1 MALEIRPTHDEP
13 HKAAS
18 ARLPGIGPI
27 ADLRLFPRRL
37 GVRERMVFTEQLAL
51 LLDTG
56 VSIHEAL
63 KALRQQSEDPR
74 LAAIIESLVQT
85 VTEGKPFSA
94 ALSRHPEMFSQTYVS
109 LVAAAEEG
117 GFLQRV
123 LQQLFE
129 MDEKSSRMRATVVS
143 ALSYPLF
150 LVIFSLAVV
159 VFVLVVVFPKFADLF
174 ESIKDQLPG
183 TTLALM
189 AVSEF
194 LRSHW
199 LLTFVMLAAGLA
211 GMLTWINSPAG
222 ARLVDELKMRMPV
235 IRDIF
240 VQVYLNQTLNVI
252 GLALVSGVPIT
263 VALKASQDVVG
274 NLVFARFLETV
285 RQSVNNG
292 QGVASSFNQAAFI
305 PPMVR
310 EMISTGE
317 RSGDLGK
324 VMMRVADFYARELNR
339 RIAVLAKVMEPF
351 MLMVMGVVVGLLVAS
366 LILPIFKLSRA
377 IR

>member
-1 MALEIRPTHDEP
+1 MALEIRPTQDEP
-13 HKAAS
+13 QKAGS
-18 ARLPGIGPI
+18 ARLAAIRWN
-27 ADLRLFPRRL
+27 ADLRLFSRAL
-37 GVRERMVFTEQLAL
+37 GVKERMVFTEQLAL

-63 KALRQQSEDPR
+63 KALKQQSEDPR
-74 LAAIIESLVQT
+74 LAAILESLAQT

-123 LQQLFE
+123 LQQLLE

-143 ALSYPLF
+143 ALSYPVF
-150 LVIFSLAVV
+150 LMVFSLAVV
-159 VFVLVVVFPKFADLF
+159 VFVLVVVFPKFQDLF

-189 AVSEF
+189 WISEF
-194 LRSHW
+194 LRTHW
-199 LLTFVMLAAGLA
+199 LLTFIMLGAGVAGL
-211 GMLTWINSPAG
+211 LTWINSPAG
-222 ARLVDELKMRMPV
+222 ARLLDELKMRTPV

-274 NLVFARFLETV
+274 NFVFTKFLETV

-292 QGVASSFNQAAFI
+292 QGVAASFNQAAFI

>member
-1 MALEIRPTHDEP
+1 MAFEIRQTQAEAQ
-13 HKAAS
+13 KTAG
-18 ARLPGIGPI
+18 ARLAGIRLN
-27 ADLRLFPRRL
+27 AELRLFSRPIGL
-37 GVRERMVFTEQLAL
+37 KERMVFTEQLAL

-63 KALRQQSEDPR
+63 KALKQQSEDPR
-74 LAAIIESLVQT
+74 LAVILESLMQA
-85 VTEGKPFSA
+85 VTEGKPFSV

-123 LQQLFE
+123 LQQLLE
-129 MDEKSSRMRATVVS
+129 MDEKNSRLRSVVVS
-143 ALSYPLF
+143 ALSYPVF
-150 LVIFSLAVV
+150 LMVFSLAVV
-159 VFVLVVVFPKFADLF
+159 VFVLVAVFPKFHELF
-174 ESIKDQLPG
+174 ESIRDQLPA

-189 AVSEF
+189 SVSDF
-194 LRSHW
+194 LRNHW
-199 LLTFVMLAAGLA
+199 LLTLLVLAGGIGGMLA
-211 GMLTWINSPAG
+211 WIKTPAG
-222 ARLVDELKMRMPV
+222 ARLLDELKMRTPV

-274 NLVFARFLETV
+274 NFVFARFLETV

-292 QGVASSFNQAAFI
+292 HGVGPSFNQAAFI

-339 RIAVLAKVMEPF
+339 RIAVLAKVIEPF
-351 MLMVMGVVVGLLVAS
+351 MLVVMGVVVGLLVAS